1 MVGANPVHH
10 DRQPALVGG
19 CSQNRLD
26 LDCPVRW
33 RSQLADTAIPAADDF
48 PFDIGRDLP
57 RGLVQVDLAE
67 TDEPAGMC
75 GDRGIEFLPR
85 SPVAVPTLGPAADRL
100 AQHPHLAPEAGQVG
114 GSLWMRPGAEEH
126 GAIGSRLV
134 QQGDVTVHRIV
145 DMAVRIDDQRT
156 LLVRAAECGRWDQC

>member
-1 MVGANPVHH
+1 MVGANPVHD

-19 CSQNRLD
+19 CPQNRLD

-48 PFDIGRDLP
+48 AFDAGRDLP
-57 RGLVQVDLAE
+57 RGLLQVDLAE
-67 TDEPAGMC
+67 TDEPAGIR

-85 SPVAVPTLGPAADRL
+85 GPIGAGTIGPAVDRL
-100 AQHPHLAPEAGQVG
+100 AQHPHLAPEPGQVG
-114 GSLWMRPGAEEH
+114 GPLWMWPGAEEY
-126 GAIGSRLV
+126 GAVGSRLV
-134 QQGDVTVHRIV
+134 QQGDVAVHGIV